1 MATKKGQL
9 RQRELRQILALAQV
23 FGWPPDILE
32 NSARYDALCRL
43 ERRASRDAERIC
55 NGDIERSDPEQDL
68 YDGRILD
75 AVNALTGFRG
85 KGIPVFLNGDPRGY
99 ALKIESA
106 WVLANDSG
114 SDIRL
119 ERDMGGYGL
128 LAPTAYDR

>member
-1 MATKKGQL
+1 MITKKGQL

-43 ERRASRDAERIC
+43 ERRASRNAERVC
-55 NGDIERSDPEQDL
+55 NGEIQRSDTGQEL
-68 YDGRILD
+68 YDKRILD

-85 KGIPVFLNGDPRGY
+85 KGIPVFLNDDPRGY
-99 ALKIESA
+99 ALKIEDA
-106 WVLANDSG
+106 WMRANDSG
-114 SDIRL
+114 PEIRL

-128 LAPTAYDR
+128 LAPTAYAR

>member
-32 NSARYDALCRL
+32 NSARYDVLCKI

-55 NGDIERSDPEQDL
+55 NGEIQRSDTGQEL
-68 YDGRILD
+68 YDSRILD
-75 AVNALTGFRG
+75 AVNALTGFRS
-85 KGIPVFLNGDPRGY
+85 KGIPIILSGDPRGH
-99 ALKIESA
+99 ALKVPSE
-106 WVLANDSG
+106 WVQMHDSG
-114 SDIRL
+114 PEIRL

-128 LAPTAYDR
+128 LAPTAYER

>member
-23 FGWPPDILE
+23 FAWPPDIIE
-32 NSARYDALCRL
+32 NAARYDALCRL

-55 NGDIERSDPEQDL
+55 NGDVQRSGFEQE
-68 YDGRILD
+68 RILD

-106 WVLANDSG
+106 WVRANDSG
-114 SDIRL
+114 PEIRL

-128 LAPTAYDR
+128 LAPTAYER

>member
-43 ERRASRDAERIC
+43 ERRASRDAERVC
-55 NGDIERSDPEQDL
+55 NGDIQRSYPGQEL
-68 YDGRILD
+68 YDRRILD
-75 AVNALTGFRG
+75 AVNALTGFRSQ
-85 KGIPVFLNGDPRGY
+85 GIPVFLNGDPRGY
-99 ALKIESA
+99 ALKIEDA
-106 WVLANDSG
+106 WTRANDTG
-114 SDIRL
+114 PEIRL

-128 LAPTAYDR
+128 LAPTAYER

>member
-1 MATKKGQL
+1 MATKNGQL
-9 RQRELRQILALAQV
+9 RERRLRQILALAQV

-32 NSARYDALCRL
+32 NAARYDELCRL

-55 NGDIERSDPEQDL
+55 NGDIQRSDPEQEL
-68 YDGRILD
+68 YDKRILD
-75 AVNALTGFRG
+75 AVDASTGFRG
-85 KGIPVFLNGDPRGY
+85 KGVPVILSGDPRGY

-114 SDIRL
+114 PEIRL

-128 LAPTAYDR
+128 LAPTAYER